1 MTISNSSKIR
11 KYLRASLL
19 VVGLLGVGAV
29 AFSESQDALVRRY
42 PYDPACPWGRVS
54 NGKGMIVR
62 CVSEQEANALAKA
75 APAPG
80 PLTTPAST
88 TPGDPTAPAGATQAP
103 SSATAPTT
111 AASGTPASPGAPV
124 EGAPTPPMTSSNE
137 FEVTVGPIVADKGE
151 LGLGKLSAPKDRY
164 KKCVVDNGGLKG
176 ESGEVQV
183 RFLVRTQGIAEG
195 VTVHKRMNVSA
206 EAARCVADI
215 VDRRRVSVPSEPMV
229 GATVW
234 VKFQKGGE

>member
-1 MTISNSSKIR
+1 MKIR
-11 KYLRASLL
+11 KPLRVSLL
-19 VVGLLGVGAV
+19 ALGLVGAAAV
-29 AFSESQDALVRRY
+29 AWSETADALLRKY
-42 PYDPACPWGRVS
+42 PYDPACPWGRIA

-62 CVSEQEANALAKA
+62 CVSEQEATALARA
-75 APAPG
+75 TPAPAPAPVAG
-80 PLTTPAST
+80 TATAAGSA
-88 TPGDPTAPAGATQAP
+88 TAPAG
-103 SSATAPTT
+103 SATAPAAGSATAPAPEASAAPPAPAESNAAPTT
-111 AASGTPASPGAPV
+111 AFG
-124 EGAPTPPMTSSNE
+124 
-137 FEVTVGPIVADKGE
+137 VTVGPIVADKGE

-164 KKCVVDNGGLKG
+164 KKCVLDNGGLKG

-195 VTVHKRMNVSA
+195 VTVHKRLNVTA

-215 VDRRRVSVPSEPMV
+215 VDRRRVTVPSEPMV

>member
-1 MTISNSSKIR
+1 MT
-11 KYLRASLL
+11 
-19 VVGLLGVGAV
+19 
-29 AFSESQDALVRRY
+29 
-42 PYDPACPWGRVS
+42 
-54 NGKGMIVR
+54 
-62 CVSEQEANALAKA
+62 
-75 APAPG
+75 
-80 PLTTPAST
+80 
-88 TPGDPTAPAGATQAP
+88 
-103 SSATAPTT
+103 
-111 AASGTPASPGAPV
+111 
-124 EGAPTPPMTSSNE
+124 TSSD

>member
-1 MTISNSSKIR
+1 MTIPNSSKIR
-11 KYLRASLL
+11 KNLRVSLL
-19 VVGLLGVGAV
+19 AVGLLGVGA
-29 AFSESQDALVRRY
+29 AAWSESQDALVRRY

-62 CVSEQEANALAKA
+62 CVSEQEANGLGRATP
-75 APAPG
+75 APAPV
-80 PLTTPAST
+80 TTPAST
-88 TPGDPTAPAGATQAP
+88 TPSDPGAVSSAQPP
-103 SSATAPTT
+103 SSTTPPTP

-124 EGAPTPPMTSSNE
+124 EGAPTPPITTSND

>member
-11 KYLRASLL
+11 KHLRASLL
-19 VVGLLGVGAV
+19 VVGLLGVGA
-29 AFSESQDALVRRY
+29 AAWSESQDALVRRY

-75 APAPG
+75 APAPT
-80 PLTTPAST
+80 PLSSPAST
-88 TPGDPTAPAGATQAP
+88 TPSEPAPAGSTQAP
-103 SSATAPTT
+103 GSATAPTP
-111 AASGTPASPGAPV
+111 AASGTTASPGAPV
-124 EGAPTPPMTSSNE
+124 EGAPTPPVTSSND
-137 FEVTVGPIVADKGE
+137 FEVSVGPIVADKGE